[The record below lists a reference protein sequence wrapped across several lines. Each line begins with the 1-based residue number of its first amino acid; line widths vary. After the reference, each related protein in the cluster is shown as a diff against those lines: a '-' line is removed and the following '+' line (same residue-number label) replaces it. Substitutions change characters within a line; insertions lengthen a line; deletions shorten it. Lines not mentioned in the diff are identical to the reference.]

1 MKTTLT
7 LFSALLLAGAAP
19 LAVSAQT
26 SPQGQLGVAPP
37 APGVQSLSALPAFTH
52 PQSVPQDLARVDTA
66 MNNTTSFQ
74 GRFTQQGADGSI
86 ATGTVYL
93 QRPGKVRFEYDPPTP
108 LLIVSDGV
116 TLVQQDRALETFDR
130 VPLSATPL
138 NYFLKENVR
147 LQTDTEVIG
156 FQKLPDVWRVTAR
169 DGSGEMAGAI
179 TLVFDANTLAL
190 RQWIIADEFGGQTRV
205 SLSDLQYNARLD
217 PRLFI
222 LRDEREDRRDR
233 RRR

>member
-1 MKTTLT
+1 MNSMKTTLALT
-7 LFSALLLAGAAP
+7 AALLMAAAP

-26 SPQGQLGVAPP
+26 GVAPQP
-37 APGVQSLSALPAFTH
+37 SRVGSSAALPAFTH
-52 PQSVPQDLARVDTA
+52 PQTVPQDLARVDTA
-66 MNNTTSFQ
+66 MNNTISFR
-74 GRFTQQGADGSI
+74 GRFVQYGSDGST
-86 ATGTVYL
+86 ASGVVHL
-93 QRPGKVRFEYDPPTP
+93 QRPGKVRFEYDAPNP

-138 NYFLKENVR
+138 NFFLKENVR
-147 LQTDTEVIG
+147 LQQDTEVVG
-156 FQKLPDVWRVTAR
+156 FQKLPNEWRVTAR

-190 RQWIIADEFGGQTRV
+190 RQWIITDEFGGRTRV
-205 SLSDLQYNARLD
+205 ELSDLQYNAQMD

-222 LRDEREDRRDR
+222 LRDQREDRRDR